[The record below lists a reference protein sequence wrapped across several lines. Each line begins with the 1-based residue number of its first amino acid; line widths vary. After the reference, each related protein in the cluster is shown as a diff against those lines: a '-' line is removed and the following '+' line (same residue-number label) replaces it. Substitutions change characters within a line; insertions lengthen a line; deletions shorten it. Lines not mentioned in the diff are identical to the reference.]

1 MVCHI
6 GLTIEIKSYI
16 FDLSTVIFIKVVNL
30 ALDINELSF
39 SLTASSKME
48 IHVVAINSFGTNTR
62 LSILIVVVPVA
73 LFILRKMSALRSKV
87 LKITRNEFTNPIIIK
102 FIDIWKFSHNIVCR
116 NIQSFIS
123 SNGTIIVEVIVIEKS
138 VHDHISIILEIV
150 LITIDGLPSFD
161 W

>member
-1 MVCHI
+1 
-6 GLTIEIKSYI
+6 
-16 FDLSTVIFIKVVNL
+16 
-30 ALDINELSF
+30 
-39 SLTASSKME
+39 ME
-48 IHVVAINSFGTNTR
+48 IHLIAINSYGTNSR
-62 LSILIVVVPVA
+62 KSILIVVVPVA

>member
-1 MVCHI
+1 
-6 GLTIEIKSYI
+6 
-16 FDLSTVIFIKVVNL
+16 
-30 ALDINELSF
+30 
-39 SLTASSKME
+39 ME

-87 LKITRNEFTNPIIIK
+87 LKITRDVFSDTIIVK

-116 NIQSFIS
+116 NIQPYIS
-123 SNGTIIVEVIVIEKS
+123 SDGTITVEVIVVEKS

-150 LITIDGLPSFD
+150 LITIDGLPSCD